1 MSQIKIT
8 YGNVPVA
15 ESGYLNLK
23 WQEDN
28 GNPFNP
34 KISVEVPLASG
45 SLAGVLKITG
55 DIGGV
60 YNDPVVVGI
69 QGTPVNNTAPTD
81 KQFLQ
86 IISGAWKPHTLVA
99 ADISDLSTTLATI
112 YQAKVQKDAVGGYA
126 GLDGSGLVPLTEI
139 PALPESR
146 ITGLTSDLSTLA
158 TAISTETSRA
168 EGVEA
173 TLQPLLGY
181 TAENVANK
189 DTTTAL
195 GTSDTKYPSQ
205 KAVKT
210 YVDAA
215 IAALTDDDT
224 SFELLIN
231 KDTTVTLG
239 TSNTKYP
246 SQLAV
251 KTYVDNAIGG
261 FSGTLA
267 GDTDVSLTTLVD
279 GQVLT
284 FDGATSKWKNRAPTG
299 GGGGSGTFALDDG
312 TFTTGA
318 SDFDFDDGA
327 F

>member
-15 ESGYLNLK
+15 EAGYQNLH

-28 GNPFNP
+28 TDFFNP
-34 KISVEVPLASG
+34 KISAEVPLASA

-55 DIGGV
+55 DIGGTFSA
-60 YNDPVVVGI
+60 PVVVGI
-69 QGTPVNNTAPTD
+69 QGTPVNNTTPTTG
-81 KQFLQ
+81 QFLQ

-99 ADISDLSTTLATI
+99 ADISDLSTTLALL
-112 YQAKVQKDAVGGYA
+112 YQAKSEKDALNGYPS
-126 GLDGSGLVPLTEI
+126 LDGSGLVPVSEI
-139 PALPESR
+139 PSLPESR

-168 EGVEA
+168 TTAEAAAVTTAEGYTDTKIATEVTNRNTAIAVETARAEAAEA
-173 TLQPLLGY
+173 TLQPLLGF

-189 DTTTAL
+189 DTTTSL
-195 GTSDTKYPSQ
+195 GTSDAKYPSQ

-215 IAALTDDDT
+215 IA
-224 SFELLIN
+224 
-231 KDTTVTLG
+231 
-239 TSNTKYP
+239 
-246 SQLAV
+246 
-251 KTYVDNAIGG
+251 G

-267 GDTDVSLTTLVD
+267 GDTDVLISSPTD
-279 GQVLT
+279 NQVLT
-284 FDGATSKWKNRAPTG
+284 YDFASSKWKNKNPT
-299 GGGGSGTFALDDG
+299 GGGGSGTFDIDDG
-312 TFTTGA
+312 NFTTGA
-318 SDFDFDDGA
+318 TDFDLDDGA